1 MPAREVRVLQTML
14 HRRTAVKGFVSNP
27 WAQPLSVWAP
37 ARVRTG
43 SQGLRQHRPIPKC
56 IAKPQ
61 YRQQRNNCLWLMC
74 HRECK
79 SVSFKRRKIQLM
91 ICYFPSNESAV
102 PLPYHWLH
110 QPLFYLIMPLK
121 WLYLLCSLWST
132 SPWSAPVLQP
142 GQSVWPPT
150 PYPSVT
156 HTQKTLPKLR
166 VIHVRGHEFSA

>member
-1 MPAREVRVLQTML
+1 
-14 HRRTAVKGFVSNP
+14 
-27 WAQPLSVWAP
+27 
-37 ARVRTG
+37 
-43 SQGLRQHRPIPKC
+43 
-56 IAKPQ
+56 
-61 YRQQRNNCLWLMC
+61 MC

-79 SVSFKRRKIQLM
+79 SMSFKRRKIQLM
-91 ICYFPSNESAV
+91 ICYFPSNKSAV

-142 GQSVWPPT
+142 GQSVWPPI

-156 HTQKTLPKLR
+156 HTQKTLTKAESNTCQRTWILCLKMVWIICHSYLPMPLSLRWNLNHLSEFPPTQHILGPACSFKLAA
-166 VIHVRGHEFSA
+166 HMS